1 MTSLT
6 MKEKEIE
13 FKRNIIIEEASKL
26 INKLGFKNTKMEAI
40 AKKVGFSKASLYLYF
55 KDKEEIAL
63 SIIGKLLEKFYN
75 NVSNLPSRNISVK
88 EKMEA
93 MKKEHMEF
101 IKKAKNYIIIKTN
114 MNCNDEV
121 HKYVIELKTNLITVL
136 SSILEQG
143 IKEKVFNKLLDI
155 RRSVLLMEA
164 MLTGVSFLNSIAEGS
179 NDKALVDFKVEE
191 MSSFAMDFFYMGI
204 TNTNL
209 ELNK

>member
-1 MTSLT
+1 MKDLT

-13 FKRNIIIEEASKL
+13 FKRNVIIDEAKKL
-26 INKLGFKNTKMEAI
+26 INKLGFKNTKMEEI

-121 HKYVIELKTNLITVL
+121 HKNVIELKTNLITVL

-143 IKEKVFNKLLDI
+143 VKEKVFNKSLDI
-155 RRSVLLMEA
+155 RRSVLLLEA
-164 MLTGVSFLNSIAEGS
+164 MLTGVSFLNSIAERS
-179 NDKALVDFKVEE
+179 NDKALLDFKVEE

-204 TNTNL
+204 TNT
-209 ELNK
+209 EINK